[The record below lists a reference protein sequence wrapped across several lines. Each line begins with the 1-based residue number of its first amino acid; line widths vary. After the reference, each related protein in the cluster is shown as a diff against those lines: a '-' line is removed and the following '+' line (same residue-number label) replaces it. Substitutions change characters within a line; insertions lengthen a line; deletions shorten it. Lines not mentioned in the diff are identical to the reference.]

1 MSRFPP
7 VYTIDIESLAA
18 TLDHWASQ
26 PLPDPSQVFPWL
38 HGLHPRNRLQLG
50 FFTNR
55 KRSLRQA
62 PKCWRGITIV
72 KVGGDLAVS
81 RLKGAVAP
89 TEVLAPSGLEFLF
102 PDPPEGFSVR
112 NFQIQTAKLAALSDI
127 IVYGDD
133 EANQNDV
140 LDIAARIA
148 TAQHD
153 WKMKNDPKRLVPEFN
168 TFILTSAFREVEER
182 YPSLVTID
190 SRGEITGQV
199 MDFFLWERL
208 EMCSMTEASEIST
221 NVWQGP
227 TPEYLLKLK
236 ARETACDERFDLLI
250 EANDLAS
257 IPPPHV
263 LDHLERK
270 LKNGPQRLEFPSSG
284 SLMPPSS
291 GPGEQRE
298 LDNFVNTIRW
308 MHYLANSDGSAG
320 ESDSEGDIPMVTSS
334 RKPYK
339 ILIHGPDGYTESS
352 LLALAYVI
360 YAEGIPAKDAWLK
373 LHTDKKR
380 NFFAYPIDVSYLT
393 SIQERL
399 LKESPAT
406 KTADLSSL
414 SKPSWF
420 DNCDGSFP
428 SRILPYM
435 YLGSL
440 THANNPDMLWKLGI
454 RRVLSI
460 GESLAWS
467 EGDYTRFGSEN
478 LMSITDVRDNG
489 IDPLTKEF
497 DRCLEFIRRG
507 KRDGAATLVHCRVGV
522 SRSATICIA
531 EVMASLNIS
540 FPRAY
545 CYVRARRLNVIVQPH
560 LRFVYELLK
569 WEELQLQKR
578 GEPVKRELEWQI
590 VAREIALMNMPYTR

>member
-1 MSRFPP
+1 M
-7 VYTIDIESLAA
+7 Y
-18 TLDHWASQ
+18 
-26 PLPDPSQVFPWL
+26 
-38 HGLHPRNRLQLG
+38 
-50 FFTNR
+50 
-55 KRSLRQA
+55 
-62 PKCWRGITIV
+62 
-72 KVGGDLAVS
+72 
-81 RLKGAVAP
+81 
-89 TEVLAPSGLEFLF
+89 
-102 PDPPEGFSVR
+102 
-112 NFQIQTAKLAALSDI
+112 
-127 IVYGDD
+127 
-133 EANQNDV
+133 
-140 LDIAARIA
+140 
-148 TAQHD
+148 
-153 WKMKNDPKRLVPEFN
+153 
-168 TFILTSAFREVEER
+168 
-182 YPSLVTID
+182 
-190 SRGEITGQV
+190 
-199 MDFFLWERL
+199 
-208 EMCSMTEASEIST
+208 SMTEASEIST

-227 TPEYLLKLK
+227 TPEYLLKPK
-236 ARETACDERFDLLI
+236 AWESTRDERFDLLI

-257 IPPPHV
+257 IPTPHV

-298 LDNFVNTIRW
+298 LENFVNTIRW
-308 MHYLANSDGSAG
+308 MHYLANSNGSAD

-373 LHTDKKR
+373 LHTEKKR

-393 SIQERL
+393 GIQERL

-406 KTADLSSL
+406 KTPDLSSL

-467 EGDYTRFGSEN
+467 EGDYARFGSEN

-497 DRCLEFIRRG
+497 NRCLEFIREFPSAHKGKARSNSSLGRG

-540 FPRAY
+540 FPRA
-545 CYVRARRLNVIVQPH
+545 
-560 LRFVYELLK
+560 
-569 WEELQLQKR
+569 
-578 GEPVKRELEWQI
+578 
-590 VAREIALMNMPYTR
+590 